1 MVSCRSFSDSARAL
15 LVAAVLLTRLT
26 FTPSVGRADDAA
38 ASDCTVLA
46 VDGAQIHG
54 ELSRIDGE
62 SVHLSGQQTAE
73 TVLPLDSVIAL
84 RMMKPPAAPPESPG
98 QWLLFA
104 NGDRVAAEAV
114 RFDGE
119 EILTRPAALLAVDE
133 WRVPVEMLAAV
144 TWSQKGTAPERLET
158 RLRGDGLREDLLL
171 LTNGDRVTGELLTF
185 DEQNV
190 AIETSVGEIPIERSR
205 LAGLAFNPDLVV
217 PPSTPSQG
225 AVIGFH
231 DGGRMT
237 VRSVRLDGAVRTF
250 EVEPL
255 FGAALR
261 LPIDAVSMIELV
273 RPGLRS
279 LAVVDV
285 SDVTVEQTP
294 YLSSA
299 PSPVWNGNVAG
310 GALRLRGMTCPRGV
324 GMLSGTSLTF
334 RVQSGDEA
342 FLAVVG
348 IDDAADGQGSARFSV
363 LLDGGEVW
371 SSGELTGQ
379 NEPVVVGPLDV
390 AGANR
395 LTLRVDFG
403 EYGDIRDFA
412 DWCTPVIVR
421 TQAK

>member
-1 MVSCRSFSDSARAL
+1 MWAL
-15 LVAAVLLTRLT
+15 VLAWLA
-26 FTPSVGRADDAA
+26 FIPSVGRADDTAA
-38 ASDCTVLA
+38 PACTVLTT
-46 VDGAQIHG
+46 DGEQTLG
-54 ELSRIDGE
+54 ELFRLDDRNVRVTRERTGETAHPLE
-62 SVHLSGQQTAE
+62 SV
-73 TVLPLDSVIAL
+73 IMI
-84 RMMKPPAAPPESPG
+84 RMKPPVAPPVSPG
-98 QWLLFA
+98 NWLLFA

-119 EILTRPAALLAVDE
+119 EILTRPAESLAFDE
-133 WRVPVEMLAAV
+133 WRIPVEMLAAV
-144 TWSQKGTAPERLET
+144 TWSQTGTSPGRLET
-158 RLRGDGLREDLLL
+158 RLRMEGLREDLLL

-185 DEQNV
+185 DEQSV

-217 PPSTPSQG
+217 PPATTPQG

-231 DGGRMT
+231 DGGRLT
-237 VRSVRLDGAVRTF
+237 VQSVRLDRSEAPRTF

-255 FGAALR
+255 FGDALR
-261 LPIDAVSMIELV
+261 LPIEAVSVIELF

-279 LAVVDV
+279 LAEVAS
-285 SDVTVEQTP
+285 SDVAVGQTP

-299 PSPVWNGNVAG
+299 PPPVWNGSVAG
-310 GALRLRGMTCPRGV
+310 GPLRLRGVTYPRGI

-334 RVQSGDEA
+334 AVQPGDEA

-348 IDDAADGQGSARFSV
+348 IDDAADGQGSAQFRV
-363 LLDGGEVW
+363 LLDGREVW
-371 SSGELTGQ
+371 SSGELTGRD
-379 NEPVVVGPLDV
+379 EPVVAGPIDV
-390 AGANR
+390 AGAAR

-421 TQAK
+421 RPTE